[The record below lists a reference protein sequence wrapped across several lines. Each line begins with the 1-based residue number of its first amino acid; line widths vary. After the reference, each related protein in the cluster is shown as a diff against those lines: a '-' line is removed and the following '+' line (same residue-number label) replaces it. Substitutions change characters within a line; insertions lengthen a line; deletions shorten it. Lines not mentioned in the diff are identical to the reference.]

1 MQMSLASGTVTWI
14 RKHMRVVVQ
23 TGISLIAAAIMMAA
37 ALDAIAAQDSLKRE
51 IIPGSELMT
60 SQERERYRQRIRGAK
75 TPAEEEQVRAE
86 HLRQVR
92 ERARLRGLRLPE
104 SAEVTQMEK

>member
-1 MQMSLASGTVTWI
+1 MKTAIQIA
-14 RKHMRVVVQ
+14 
-23 TGISLIAAAIMMAA
+23 ISMAAAIVMASA
-37 ALDAIAAQDSLKRE
+37 AVDTIGQQQAPVKRE

-75 TPAEEEQVRAE
+75 TPEEEQKIRAD
-86 HLRQVR
+86 HVGQMR

-104 SAEVTQMEK
+104 SPAAEGGTK

>member
-1 MQMSLASGTVTWI
+1 MNSGMARVGGTYWRDTRRTVL
-14 RKHMRVVVQ
+14 Q
-23 TGISLIAAAIMMAA
+23 AGISLAAAIIMASA
-37 ALDAIAAQDSLKRE
+37 ALDVAGADQPVKRE

-75 TPAEEEQVRAE
+75 TPDEEQKVRSE
-86 HLRQVR
+86 HLHQVR

-104 SAEVTQMEK
+104 DSKEAGK

>member
-1 MQMSLASGTVTWI
+1 MVLQGA
-14 RKHMRVVVQ
+14 
-23 TGISLIAAAIMMAA
+23 ISLAAAITMASA
-37 ALDAIAAQDSLKRE
+37 ALDAVGPDQPRRE

-75 TPAEEEQVRAE
+75 TPDEEQKVRSE

-92 ERARLRGLRLPE
+92 ERARLRGLRLPQDPNE
-104 SAEVTQMEK
+104 AVK